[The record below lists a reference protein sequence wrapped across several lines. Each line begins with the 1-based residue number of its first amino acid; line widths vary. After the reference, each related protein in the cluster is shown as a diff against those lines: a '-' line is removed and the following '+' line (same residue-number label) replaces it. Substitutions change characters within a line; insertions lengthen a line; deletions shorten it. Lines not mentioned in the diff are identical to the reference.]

1 MTEELYRR
9 MSKEHVPPMIALRRH
24 KPMAV
29 LAVLTAA
36 AIGAGSALLVPT
48 DYLAE
53 TRLAVGGNDLAAQA
67 VPGFALASQEM
78 AANYA
83 RYVNNAQEQSALE
96 SDLGIRAGAVE
107 EVSAS
112 PIPQSNVVRIEVT
125 ARTPEAAVS
134 AAAAV
139 AKSLMDRVNDHSAA
153 DDEAAA
159 TLAEHADLSDQV
171 ADAQQASAAAE
182 DAVNDAE
189 PGADLTQLREA
200 AASAAAHVA
209 VLKVQQEAL
218 GQKYRSQIAA
228 TAESA
233 ANLGVVQ
240 DAAVSQDNLL
250 ARLQQFG
257 LAGAALGAV
266 LALRFAVRLERRRTV
281 QPGESGEDPTADE
294 DGGRNRLPDRSLN
307 GSVAV
312 IGERV
317 D

>member
-9 MSKEHVPPMIALRRH
+9 MSKEHVSPAIALRRH
-24 KPMAV
+24 KRMAV
-29 LAVLTAA
+29 LAVLAA
-36 AIGAGSALLVPT
+36 AAVGAGSALLLPT
-48 DYLAE
+48 DYMAE

-96 SDLGIRAGAVE
+96 SDLGVRAGTVE

-139 AKSLMDRVNDHSAA
+139 AESLMDRVNDRSGA
-153 DDEAAA
+153 DDEAEA
-159 TLAEHADLSDQV
+159 TLAEHAELSDQV
-171 ADAQQASAAAE
+171 AAAQQASDAAE
-182 DAVNDAE
+182 DAVDNAA
-189 PGADLTQLREA
+189 PGANLTQLREV
-200 AASAAAHVA
+200 AASAAAQVA

-218 GQKYRSQIAA
+218 GQKYRAQIAA
-228 TAESA
+228 TAEVA
-233 ANLGVVQ
+233 ANLSVVQ
-240 DAAVSQDNLL
+240 EAALSHDNLL

-266 LALRFAVRLERRRTV
+266 LALLFAVRLERRRAV
-281 QPGESGEDPTADE
+281 RPGEAAEDRVPGA
-294 DGGRNRLPDRSLN
+294 GGSRDRSLN

-312 IGERV
+312 AGERV